1 HNTQGQPIIYL
12 LNCENR
18 KTYQI
23 ALQANTDTNGNIIQD
38 KAGNTSYNAIL
49 STELDLD
56 MKATTKLILS
66 CHDLVAQNYSTYD
79 IHKITGVGIVSV
91 NYDLKQK
98 AKKGESIIY
107 KNVLQ
112 LKQTTTLDEM
122 ITNTDSILEVRINNT
137 QKPLKIDT
145 TLECE
150 AIYYGYN
157 LIQWAYMILPTKEYN
172 PNKTKLQKD
181 IDYYELPSDTY
192 KGNIISFN
200 PKEYLQSKDNA
211 QAHQSSNT
219 HISQTNNT
227 QESITTPN
235 SQNANNNISNTTQ
248 TNTNTQITQQTHQST
263 QLAKLL
269 SGEYTLILF
278 AYQKTPAYHTT
289 HYIQDVTTNQRL
301 ARQAITHTKLDYN
314 PPLSLRFNGKEL
326 QILEWGEVT
335 HRFKAQS
342 GILENT
348 DNNLASNTQTNT
360 QDSTNNYSQ
369 NKDCI
374 ESGIYYVKNIHL
386 PKETR
391 FIDGFFTNS
400 WNLGDKYFQLYQ
412 TKDSTKPINDDFIT
426 TTHYTIHGGS
436 SYGDI
441 KGVDLAAESKQFF
454 NAMQALYKKYK
465 NELESMGNVIK
476 LEVGYGTGEMVLE
489 VVRKWEY
496 SPNNAD
502 FQYWATISEFSLK
515 LDGEIVKDSKNQ
527 EIKGYIIEPAGMNPE
542 INKTAEEQQKTA
554 GGDIRIPAGEYE
566 VFWKKSDISKPALM
580 IENPK
585 NKEIYL
591 NDLQD
596 TIRNLDMN
604 IEQLF
609 CNVVVCKHNK
619 NDRKTFGTKHI
630 HIVPQLKPKNTN
642 TTIIGKSRDGILIH
656 YGDTGEWST
665 GCLLPTNELR
675 WKKERW
681 IAKDRDSTI
690 NAIARLYIAI
700 IKHDSEAFKHYALG
714 ANNFTKSTIKK
725 FIVKITEHDKIESYP
740 PLKEK

>member
-1 HNTQGQPIIYL
+1 MSATPRLQYNT
-12 LNCENR
+12 
-18 KTYQI
+18 
-23 ALQANTDTNGNIIQD
+23 
-38 KAGNTSYNAIL
+38 
-49 STELDLD
+49 
-56 MKATTKLILS
+56 
-66 CHDLVAQNYSTYD
+66 
-79 IHKITGVGIVSV
+79 
-91 NYDLKQK
+91 
-98 AKKGESIIY
+98 
-107 KNVLQ
+107 
-112 LKQTTTLDEM
+112 
-122 ITNTDSILEVRINNT
+122 TDSILEVRINNT

-150 AIYYGYN
+150 ALYYGYN

-200 PKEYLQSKDNA
+200 PKEYLQSKENTRDT
-211 QAHQSSNT
+211 QTHQSSTT
-219 HISQTNNT
+219 HISQANNT

-235 SQNANNNISNTTQ
+235 SQNSNLTIHNNISKSTQ

-301 ARQAITHTKLDYN
+301 ARQAITHTKLTYN

-436 SYGDI
+436 SYGD
-441 KGVDLAAESKQFF
+441 KW
-454 NAMQALYKKYK
+454 
-465 NELESMGNVIK
+465 LE
-476 LEVGYGTGEMVLE
+476 
-489 VVRKWEY
+489 
-496 SPNNAD
+496 
-502 FQYWATISEFSLK
+502 
-515 LDGEIVKDSKNQ
+515 
-527 EIKGYIIEPAGMNPE
+527 
-542 INKTAEEQQKTA
+542 
-554 GGDIRIPAGEYE
+554 
-566 VFWKKSDISKPALM
+566 
-580 IENPK
+580 
-585 NKEIYL
+585 
-591 NDLQD
+591 
-596 TIRNLDMN
+596 
-604 IEQLF
+604 
-609 CNVVVCKHNK
+609 
-619 NDRKTFGTKHI
+619 
-630 HIVPQLKPKNTN
+630 
-642 TTIIGKSRDGILIH
+642 
-656 YGDTGEWST
+656 
-665 GCLLPTNELR
+665 
-675 WKKERW
+675 
-681 IAKDRDSTI
+681 
-690 NAIARLYIAI
+690 
-700 IKHDSEAFKHYALG
+700 
-714 ANNFTKSTIKK
+714 
-725 FIVKITEHDKIESYP
+725 
-740 PLKEK
+740 